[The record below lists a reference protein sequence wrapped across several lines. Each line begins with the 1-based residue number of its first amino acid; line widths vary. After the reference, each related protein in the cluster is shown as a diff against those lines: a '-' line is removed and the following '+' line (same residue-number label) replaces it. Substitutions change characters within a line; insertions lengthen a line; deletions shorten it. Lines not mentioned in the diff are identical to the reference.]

1 MCYCKQYLNFR
12 TFCWILPGR
21 RSTEYLEN
29 RNYGNTMWKNFF
41 GKEFLDMKISDLLYY
56 NMINIIT
63 KFQLYRIDREGK
75 VMKFVCAKIDKIFQN
90 LNFCKKLNR
99 IFLTTSD
106 QNLTIYG
113 SLDSPWQNAYNH
125 SIYMSLETMD
135 QMLYANV

>member
-1 MCYCKQYLNFR
+1 
-12 TFCWILPGR
+12 
-21 RSTEYLEN
+21 
-29 RNYGNTMWKNFF
+29 
-41 GKEFLDMKISDLLYY
+41 MKISDLLYY

-113 SLDSPWQNAYNH
+113 SLDSP
-125 SIYMSLETMD
+125 
-135 QMLYANV
+135 